1 MRWLIA
7 FLTLAL
13 TVLTSACGGGSGQEP
28 ARAAEAPPAETV
40 FDPMTSQI
48 DKAREAAETLPQERK
63 DGLDQAIDGDSH

>member
-1 MRWLIA
+1 
-7 FLTLAL
+7 
-13 TVLTSACGGGSGQEP
+13 
-28 ARAAEAPPAETV
+28 V